1 MKQKASAGE
10 SKPPKKKKE
19 QPAETDQASTLSPEE
34 QTAILDEA
42 LQRLDKLAESQLE
55 MARLFIARGKC
66 EIAQRRLEEI
76 LELYGK
82 SEHAKEARKLLK
94 GLKA

>member
-1 MKQKASAGE
+1 
-10 SKPPKKKKE
+10 
-19 QPAETDQASTLSPEE
+19 
-34 QTAILDEA
+34 
-42 LQRLDKLAESQLE
+42 